1 MKMILTSALNTT
13 LRFMKVSL
21 NIDDDDSTSVIR
33 ALASLLKMTSV
44 IDHDEV
50 DFCVMDCLPLW

>member
-13 LRFMKVSL
+13 LRFMKASL
-21 NIDDDDSTSVIR
+21 NIDDNDLTSVIR
-33 ALASLLKMTSV
+33 ALASLMKMTRV
-44 IDHDEV
+44 IDHDEN

>member
-13 LRFMKVSL
+13 LRFMKASL
-21 NIDDDDSTSVIR
+21 NIDGNDSTSVIR
-33 ALASLLKMTSV
+33 ALASLMKMTRV
-44 IDHDEV
+44 IDRDEN